1 MTFTQLKAES
11 LLVDQGSQTDQVGSY
26 TSQPRT
32 LTLETASDSILSIST
47 GVTANSG
54 SLDQDSNSNDG
65 VVNGKISMMLV
76 AFLGVSLV
84 LGGL

>member
-65 VVNGKISMMLV
+65 VVNGKLSMMLV